1 MSWSNSITK
10 RLINY
15 QQEGSLAFRFRKK
28 RVSLLRGMISEIF
41 AIHGKVDVVDIG
53 GTWDYWR
60 IIPESFLR
68 DHHVKITIINIY
80 PQKNMPQN
88 GIFEFIHE
96 DGRDLSQ
103 FPDKSFHLAHSN
115 SVIEHVG
122 DFNDMQQFAN
132 ELQRVSQRIFV
143 QTPNYWFPI
152 EPHLVF
158 PFFQFLPK
166 KTRIWVLMNFS
177 LGWWQK
183 TDDAEFA
190 RKRIESIRLL
200 SRSKFKKLFPHSK
213 IHNERF
219 AFMLKS
225 FIAVR

>member
-15 QQEGSLAFRFRKK
+15 QHEGSPAFRLRKK
-28 RVSLLRGMISEIF
+28 RASLLRGMISDIF
-41 AIHGKVDVVDIG
+41 ALHGKVDVIDIG

-68 DHHVKITIINIY
+68 DHQVKITVINIY

-88 GIFEFIHE
+88 GIFEFVKG
-96 DGRDLSQ
+96 DGRELSQ
-103 FPDKSFHLAHSN
+103 FPDNLFHLAHSN

-122 DFNDMQQFAN
+122 DFDDMQQFAG
-132 ELQRVSQRIFV
+132 EIQRVARHHFV
-143 QTPNYWFPI
+143 QTPNHWFPI
-152 EPHLVF
+152 EPHVVF
-158 PFFQFLPK
+158 PFFQFFPIK
-166 KTRIWVLMNFS
+166 IRIWLIMQFS

-183 TDDAEFA
+183 TSNPDFA
-190 RKRIESIRLL
+190 RQRVESIRLL
-200 SRSKFKKLFPHSK
+200 TRRQFQRLFPNSTIYK
-213 IHNERF
+213 ERF
-219 AFMLKS
+219 ALMVKS